1 MLVVLVVEGVVVV
14 ERVYVGERS
23 EREGS
28 GCTGCERCG
37 AERGASREVL
47 CVSYVHMHTSQ
58 EMNGSEAGNI

>member
-28 GCTGCERCG
+28 GCTGCERG
-37 AERGASREVL
+37 VVPSVVRAERF
-47 CVSYVHMHTSQ
+47 CVYRMYTC
-58 EMNGSEAGNI
+58 IP